1 MGMGALWRELSHE
14 RRLVRL
20 ITGSADR
27 PYGVRDLSVK
37 DPDGH
42 ILAFATRLA
51 NFDEA
56 PGRTR

>member
-14 RRLVRL
+14 RRLVGL
-20 ITGSADR
+20 NTGSADG
-27 PYGVRDLSVK
+27 PYGVRNLSVK